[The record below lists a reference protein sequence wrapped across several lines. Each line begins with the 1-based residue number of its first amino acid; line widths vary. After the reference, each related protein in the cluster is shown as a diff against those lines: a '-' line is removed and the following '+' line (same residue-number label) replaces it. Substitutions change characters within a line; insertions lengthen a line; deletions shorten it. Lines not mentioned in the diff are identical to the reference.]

1 MQVTVASVF
10 GLSGI
15 SQLCKLNCLSVSDP
29 VLTLLMT
36 SADYSASKHALIGL
50 HESLRLELKYK

>member
-1 MQVTVASVF
+1 MASVF

-29 VLTLLMT
+29 VLTQLMT